1 MNAHHNETTN
11 KSAPRT
17 ARLIAAKKAD
27 SQRRREAVLKAIAA
41 HTKAGQSITTAGIA
55 RSAGVSTWLIYNVPD
70 LLDAV
75 RSAAAQSHTKDD
87 AGGISTGSAPTI
99 NGLHNEMSLLNGRL
113 TKATAERDQLK
124 KALKT
129 KLGAQLELETT
140 GELKTRIGLLERSL
154 ERARLDLE
162 DSQSRNSLLRDDL
175 ENAQD
180 ELRAARRI
188 NQMLIKE
195 NSQQGSVAPLR
206 STT

>member
-1 MNAHHNETTN
+1 MKTHNNETSN
-11 KSAPRT
+11 KSAMCT
-17 ARLIAAKKAD
+17 ARLIAAKRAD

-41 HTKAGQSITTAGIA
+41 HTQAGKPITTAGIA

-75 RSAAAQSHTKDD
+75 RSAAAQNHAKEDTARK
-87 AGGISTGSAPTI
+87 SAPTI
-99 NGLHNEMSLLNGRL
+99 NGLRNEMSLLNGRL
-113 TKATAERDQLK
+113 TKTTAERDQLK

-129 KLGAQLELETT
+129 KLGAQVELETT

-162 DSQSRNSLLRDDL
+162 DSQTRSSLLRDDL
-175 ENAQD
+175 EDAQD

-188 NQMLIKE
+188 NQMLVKE
-195 NSQQGSVAPLR
+195 NSQHGSVAPLR
-206 STT
+206 STI

>member
-1 MNAHHNETTN
+1 MNTHHNETTN
-11 KSAPRT
+11 KSALRT

-70 LLDAV
+70 LLEAI
-75 RSAAAQSHTKDD
+75 RGAAAQSHAKEDTVRK
-87 AGGISTGSAPTI
+87 STGSAPTI
-99 NGLHNEMSLLNGRL
+99 NSLRNEVSMLNARL
-113 TKATAERDQLK
+113 TKTAAEREQLK
-124 KALKT
+124 KALRNKI
-129 KLGAQLELETT
+129 GEQLELETS

-162 DSQSRNSLLRDDL
+162 DSQTRSSLLRDDL
-175 ENAQD
+175 EDAQD

-195 NSQQGSVAPLR
+195 HSQQGSVVSLR
-206 STT
+206 STI

>member
-1 MNAHHNETTN
+1 MKTHNNETSS
-11 KSAPRT
+11 KSALRT
-17 ARLIAAKKAD
+17 ARLIAAKRAD
-27 SQRRREAVLKAIAA
+27 NQRRREAVLKAIAA
-41 HTKAGQSITTAGIA
+41 HTQAGKSITAAGIA

-75 RSAAAQSHTKDD
+75 RSAAAQNHAKDD
-87 AGGISTGSAPTI
+87 TARKPAPTI

-175 ENAQD
+175 EDAQD

-188 NQMLIKE
+188 NQMLVKE
-195 NSQQGSVAPLR
+195 NSQRGSVVSFR
-206 STT
+206 STV

>member
-1 MNAHHNETTN
+1 MKTHNNETSS
-11 KSAPRT
+11 KSALRT
-17 ARLIAAKKAD
+17 ARLIAAKRAD
-27 SQRRREAVLKAIAA
+27 NQRRREAVLKAIAA
-41 HTKAGQSITTAGIA
+41 HTQAGKSITAAGIA

-75 RSAAAQSHTKDD
+75 RSAAAQNHAKEDTARKP
-87 AGGISTGSAPTI
+87 APTI

-175 ENAQD
+175 EDAQD

-188 NQMLIKE
+188 NHLLVKE
-195 NSQQGSVAPLR
+195 NSQRGSVVSFR
-206 STT
+206 STV